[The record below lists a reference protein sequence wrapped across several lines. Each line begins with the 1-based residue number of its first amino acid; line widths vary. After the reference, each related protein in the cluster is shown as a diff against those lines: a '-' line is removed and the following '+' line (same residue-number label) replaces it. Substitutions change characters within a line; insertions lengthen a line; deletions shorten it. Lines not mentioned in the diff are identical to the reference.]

1 MSQAGGSPC
10 TNPTPTHSLT
20 LEVYG
25 HAGVSRGHLPDPDLG
40 GVVGEEVG
48 GDVEAVASNDDLDA
62 VLPDHARRELAREA
76 VLVHLRRWL

>member
-25 HAGVSRGHLPDPDLG
+25 HASVSRGHLPDPDLG
-40 GVVGEEVG
+40 GVVGVEVG
-48 GDVEAVASNDDLDA
+48 GDVEAGSLFLHILCSESCIRGDPFITFAE
-62 VLPDHARRELAREA
+62 RGRGG
-76 VLVHLRRWL
+76 